1 MEPAMTFKILS
12 PLALIASL
20 ITMHHALYAITAR
33 EIIDRAENSMRGA
46 SSAGSY
52 EITIK
57 TRRWERTLAM
67 MSWDHRASRRSF
79 TEITAP
85 GKDAGNRFLLIKRTM
100 RQYVPK
106 LQKDIRISPSMM
118 MQSWMGSDFTN
129 DDSVEQ
135 SSLID
140 DYIQRIAGSKM
151 IDCAD
156 CNELEQLPRPGADV
170 VWGKIMYYARKTDCL
185 PAREEFYNER
195 GVIKKVM
202 TFSSYRTM
210 HDRVIPTLMKMQSA
224 GKDDRYTIMEIKNI
238 RYNVAM
244 PEHIFSLQH
253 LKRR

>member
-1 MEPAMTFKILS
+1 MKLNVLLS
-12 PLALIASL
+12 LSL
-20 ITMHHALYAITAR
+20 IVAAIAPPPALHAITAR

-67 MSWDHRASRRSF
+67 KSWDHRISRRSF

-85 GKDAGNRFLLIKRTM
+85 KKDAGNRFLLIKRTM
-100 RQYVPK
+100 RQYVPG

-129 DDSVEQ
+129 DDIVRQ
-135 SSLID
+135 SSLIE
-140 DYIQRIAGSKM
+140 DYIHRLAGSKT
-151 IDCAD
+151 IDGAECYEV
-156 CNELEQLPRPGADV
+156 ELAPGPGADV
-170 VWGKIMYYARKTDCL
+170 VWGKIVYYARKADCL

-195 GVIKKVM
+195 GALKKIM
-202 TFSSYRTM
+202 TFSAYRTM
-210 HDRVIPTLMKMQSA
+210 HDRVIPTIMKMQSVE
-224 GKDDRYTIMEIKNI
+224 KDDRYTIMEIKSI
-238 RYNVAM
+238 RYNVAI
-244 PEHIFSLQH
+244 PEYIFSLQH

>member
-1 MEPAMTFKILS
+1 MKLNVLL
-12 PLALIASL
+12 PLMFIVAF
-20 ITMHHALYAITAR
+20 ITSHPALYAITAR

-85 GKDAGNRFLLIKRTM
+85 RKDAGNRFLLIKRTM
-100 RQYVPK
+100 RQYVPN

-129 DDSVEQ
+129 DDIVKQ
-135 SSLID
+135 SSLAD
-140 DYIQRIAGSKM
+140 DYIQRIAGSKT
-151 IDCAD
+151 IEGAECY
-156 CNELEQLPRPGADV
+156 ELELLPRPGADV

-185 PAREEFYNER
+185 PAREDFYNER

-202 TFSSYRTM
+202 TFSSYRM
-210 HDRVIPTLMKMQSA
+210 MYDRVIPTLMKMQSA
-224 GKDDRYTIMEIKNI
+224 GKDDRYTIMEIKSI

-244 PEHIFSLQH
+244 PEYIFSLQH